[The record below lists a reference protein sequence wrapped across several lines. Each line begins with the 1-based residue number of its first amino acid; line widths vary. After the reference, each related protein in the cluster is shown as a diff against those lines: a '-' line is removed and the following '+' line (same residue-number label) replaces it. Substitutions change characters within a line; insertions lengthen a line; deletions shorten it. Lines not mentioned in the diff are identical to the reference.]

1 VKLADLKAT
10 DVKAYPLAHL
20 TGTVQHNFTDAEA
33 AALKAYVEAGGV
45 AFIDS
50 CGGTGGFDAGVQAL
64 LRKAFPDD
72 VERPVPQ
79 DHPLLHPSKPGME
92 DASRRRLRPS
102 AVERL
107 GATSGAVGL
116 IEAGKGHVVHAPLD
130 VTSGLLGTD
139 TGGIIGYD
147 PAYAQALLRNV
158 VFWTIDGQPKTWT
171 KPPPQTQPA
180 STRPT
185 TAPSP

>member
-1 VKLADLKAT
+1 
-10 DVKAYPLAHL
+10 
-20 TGTVQHNFTDAEA
+20 
-33 AALKAYVEAGGV
+33 VEAGGV
-45 AFIDS
+45 AFIDA
-50 CGGTGGFDAGVQAL
+50 CGGSGGFDASAQAL

-72 VERPVPQ
+72 LERPPGP

-92 DASRRRLRPS
+92 DVSRRRLRPL

-107 GATSGAVGL
+107 GAASGAVAL
-116 IEAGKGHVVHAPLD
+116 IEAGKGQVVHAPLD

-147 PAYAQALLRNV
+147 PAYAQSLLRNV

-171 KPPPQTQPA
+171 KPAPVPQTQPA
-180 STRPT
+180 TGATKPT
-185 TAPSP
+185 SAPSP